1 MSVINPSD
9 SNVGSSNV
17 SSAGTKKG
25 LKCDCCGSTDIDVDP
40 SRADAVCTDC
50 GTVLESSIIVSDI
63 QFEENAHGGASAI
76 GHFVSADVKGGGFSG
91 SSMGGIGGYGGNRGA
106 SGMGSHLQSAGLGVQ
121 PKISRN
127 LNN

>member
-9 SNVGSSNV
+9 SNVSSSNA

-63 QFEENAHGGASAI
+63 QVTPMNLFCKFRHLDCSQVVFKYFTTTMI
-76 GHFVSADVKGGGFSG
+76 LIILFSLKK
-91 SSMGGIGGYGGNRGA
+91 MP
-106 SGMGSHLQSAGLGVQ
+106 MEGLPQ
-121 PKISRN
+121 LDI
-127 LNN
+127 LFLLT

>member
-63 QFEENAHGGASAI
+63 QVTPMNLFCKFLDQIVFKDITAI
-76 GHFVSADVKGGGFSG
+76 MILIILVSSKK
-91 SSMGGIGGYGGNRGA
+91 MP
-106 SGMGSHLQSAGLGVQ
+106 MEGL
-121 PKISRN
+121 PLLDI
-127 LNN
+127 LFLLT

>member
-9 SNVGSSNV
+9 SNVSSSNV

-63 QFEENAHGGASAI
+63 QVTPI
-76 GHFVSADVKGGGFSG
+76 
-91 SSMGGIGGYGGNRGA
+91 
-106 SGMGSHLQSAGLGVQ
+106 
-121 PKISRN
+121 N
-127 LNN
+127 LNVFFYYGSIKLFKDFTTTMILIILISSKKMPMEGPPQLDILFLLT

>member
-9 SNVGSSNV
+9 SNVSSSNV
-17 SSAGTKKG
+17 SSAGSKKG

-63 QFEENAHGGASAI
+63 QVIPMNLVNKFL
-76 GHFVSADVKGGGFSG
+76 DFSY
-91 SSMGGIGGYGGNRGA
+91 SFQGYYWNYNFDY
-106 SGMGSHLQSAGLGVQ
+106 LG
-121 PKISRN
+121 
-127 LNN
+127 

>member
-9 SNVGSSNV
+9 SNVSSSNV

-63 QFEENAHGGASAI
+63 QVTPI
-76 GHFVSADVKGGGFSG
+76 
-91 SSMGGIGGYGGNRGA
+91 
-106 SGMGSHLQSAGLGVQ
+106 
-121 PKISRN
+121 N
-127 LNN
+127 LNVFFYFGSIK

>member
-9 SNVGSSNV
+9 SNVSSSNV

-63 QFEENAHGGASAI
+63 QVRHTNLLFK
-76 GHFVSADVKGGGFSG
+76 FVLMMFTFQVEDCTTTIILIILV
-91 SSMGGIGGYGGNRGA
+91 SSKKMP
-106 SGMGSHLQSAGLGVQ
+106 MEGL
-121 PKISRN
+121 PLLDI
-127 LNN
+127 LFLLT